1 MNSFIRKH
9 ISTVLCVIA
18 TAGIAATAVLTAKAT
33 PKAMKL
39 IEEAKKEK
47 EELSKAETVIA
58 AAPAYIPAI
67 VSGVMTA
74 ACIFGANAL
83 SIKQQASLMSAYGIL
98 HANYGKYTG
107 KVKEL
112 FGIKTHHDIL
122 DAIAVEKA
130 DENVYNY
137 APDAFGCGSTSLGT
151 DCIEEEKRLF
161 YDAYSDRYFEATMG
175 RVLEAEYHL
184 NRNYALGADVTIN
197 DFYLFLGIDKIDGG
211 DDVGWSGYS
220 GEIGWIDFDNYLS
233 KLKDGKECMVISL
246 VFEPMIFEEYA

>member
-18 TAGIAATAVLTAKAT
+18 TAGIAATAILTAKAT

-47 EELSKAETVIA
+47 NELSKADTVIA

-74 ACIFGANAL
+74 VCIFGANAL

-112 FGIKTHHDIL
+112 LGVKTHEQIL
-122 DAIAVEKA
+122 EAIAVEKA
-130 DENVYNY
+130 DKNSTIYI
-137 APDAFGCGSTSLGT
+137 PDIMGSVSLGAGN
-151 DCIEEEKRLF
+151 IQEEKRLF
-161 YDAYSDRYFEATMG
+161 YDSFSGRYFESTFG

-184 NRNYALGADVTIN
+184 NRNYALGCDVTMN
-197 DFYLFLGIDKIDGG
+197 DFYLFLGIDKVDGC
-211 DDVGWSGYS
+211 DDVGWADYN
-220 GEIGWIDFDNYLS
+220 GEIGWIDFDNVLS
-233 KLKDGKECMVISL
+233 RLDDGREYIMICMT
-246 VFEPMIFEEYA
+246 FEPLPFEEYA

>member
-18 TAGIAATAVLTAKAT
+18 TAGIAATAILTAKAT

-47 EELSKAETVIA
+47 KELSKADTVIA

-107 KVKEL
+107 KVKEML
-112 FGIKTHHDIL
+112 GVKTHHDIL
-122 DAIAVEKA
+122 DAIAIEKVNE
-130 DENVYNY
+130 DSCVYV
-137 APDAFGCGSTSLGT
+137 PDIMGPSYLGGSEL
-151 DCIEEEKRLF
+151 DKEKRLF
-161 YDAYSDRYFEATMG
+161 YDSYSDRYFETTLG

-184 NRNYALGADVTIN
+184 NRNFALGADVTIN

-211 DDVGWSGYS
+211 DDVGWADYDGA
-220 GEIGWIDFDNYLS
+220 IGWIDFDNVLS
-233 KLKDGKECMVISL
+233 KLNDGREYVLICMT
-246 VFEPMIFEEYA
+246 FEPIPFEQYA